1 MFFLILDPRFKTL
14 CLVSSLVGH
23 EQGKAIVEKYD
34 EKYLLPMLLKC
45 HYHLHPLV
53 EFERHVVDQRVEKD
67 NNLDFIEMD
76 AILEEEFEGAFEK
89 DEIMDL

>member
-1 MFFLILDPRFKTL
+1 M
-14 CLVSSLVGH
+14 SSLIGH

-34 EKYLLPMLLKC
+34 RKYLLLMFLKC

-53 EFERHVVDQRVEKD
+53 EFEKDVVDQRVEKD

-76 AILEEEFEGAFEK
+76 ANLEEEFEGAFEK
-89 DEIMDL
+89 DEVMNL